1 MKLGMA
7 KLKRPRHDRLPE
19 QQQETMRK
27 AVRME
32 WVTIGFVIVTIVLVG
47 AVAGQSQAMRSA
59 WVEDMLSLV
68 PPLAF
73 LIASRVIRIASNRRQ
88 PYGYHRA
95 IAIGHQAAA
104 LALLVMGGLLVFES
118 ISALIKQE
126 KPPIGV
132 VVLFGQDIWMGWLM
146 IVVMAISAIPMVI
159 LGRIKLRLAKELHD
173 KLLYADADMAKADW
187 GTAAATIIGVLGI
200 GLGFW
205 WADSIAALVISVS
218 IVKDGITNIRAA
230 VTGLSDAQATRYD
243 DSAAHPLTT
252 DVEKRAR
259 ETAWVLQA
267 RARVREQGHI
277 FHTELFVVPV
287 EGYVPTPAETADLHK
302 RIEKLD
308 WKLQDTVIA
317 VVEELDPEQVPPSS
331 EAQVGASSKSG
342 T

>member
-1 MKLGMA
+1 MKLGIDV
-7 KLKRPRHDRLPE
+7 LNQPRHDRLPE

-27 AVRME
+27 AVRLE
-32 WVTIGFVIVTIVLVG
+32 WITVGFVIVTIVLVG
-47 AVAGQSQAMRSA
+47 VVAGQSQAMRSA

-73 LIASRVIRIASNRRQ
+73 LIASRVVRIASNRRQ

-104 LALLVMGGLLVFES
+104 LALLIMGALLVFES
-118 ISALIKQE
+118 ISALVKQE

-132 VVLFGQDIWMGWLM
+132 IVLFGQDIWMGWLM
-146 IVVMAISAIPMVI
+146 IVVMAITAIPMVI

-187 GTAAATIIGVLGI
+187 GTAAATILGVLGI

-218 IVKDGITNIRAA
+218 IVKDGITNIKAA
-230 VTGLSDAQATRYD
+230 VSGLSDAQATTYD
-243 DSAAHPLTT
+243 NSSAHPLTE

-259 ETAWVLQA
+259 ETEWVLQA
-267 RARVREQGHI
+267 RARVRDQGHI
-277 FHTELFVVPV
+277 FHTEMFVVPV
-287 EGYVPTPAETADLHK
+287 KDYAPTPADTAELHK
-302 RIEKLD
+302 QIEKLD

-317 VVEELDPEQVPPSS
+317 VVEELDAEQVPPSES
-331 EAQVGASSKSG
+331 
-342 T
+342 

>member
-1 MKLGMA
+1 MKLGMT
-7 KLKRPRHDRLPE
+7 KLKQPRHDRLPQ

-32 WVTIGFVIVTIVLVG
+32 RVTIGFVIVTIVLVG

-73 LIASRVIRIASNRRQ
+73 LIASRVVRIASNRRQ

-146 IVVMAISAIPMVI
+146 IVVMALSAIPMVI

-187 GTAAATIIGVLGI
+187 EPQLPPLSAY
-200 GLGFW
+200 
-205 WADSIAALVISVS
+205 SAL
-218 IVKDGITNIRAA
+218 
-230 VTGLSDAQATRYD
+230 TR
-243 DSAAHPLTT
+243 L
-252 DVEKRAR
+252 
-259 ETAWVLQA
+259 L
-267 RARVREQGHI
+267 
-277 FHTELFVVPV
+277 
-287 EGYVPTPAETADLHK
+287 
-302 RIEKLD
+302 
-308 WKLQDTVIA
+308 
-317 VVEELDPEQVPPSS
+317 
-331 EAQVGASSKSG
+331 VG
-342 T
+342 

>member
-1 MKLGMA
+1 MKLGTA

-32 WVTIGFVIVTIVLVG
+32 RVTIGFVIVTIVLVG

-73 LIASRVIRIASNRRQ
+73 LIASRVVRIASNRRQ

-243 DSAAHPLTT
+243 DAAAHPLTT
-252 DVEKRAR
+252 EVEKRAR
-259 ETAWVLQA
+259 ETAWVLQT

-331 EAQVGASSKSG
+331 EARVGASSKSG